1 MLKKLYRHEFH
12 ALFRSLWPLYA
23 GLLVLAL
30 LSRLMDMSFFDRSQL
45 VVQILY
51 SSFMSLYVLGIV
63 AMLIISFAV
72 VIVRFYRHLLTSE
85 GYLSFTLPFTAGQH
99 ITCKLVCGVVA
110 SLVSFAFTVLSLLIL
125 SLGTSFMDWE
135 GFFTSIWWFLQSIP
149 AWQAI
154 LLVVEMVLLI
164 PMALCQSLSM
174 FYVSMAI
181 GQQCKN
187 RVGGAVLA
195 YLAIEAALQI
205 LAFAVIMPL
214 SAQVTPLVHWLVF
227 MTPAESA
234 LTGLSVAL
242 GISLILSAIYYLV
255 TRHLLTHKLNLE

>member
-23 GLLVLAL
+23 GLLMLAL

-51 SSFMSLYVLGIV
+51 NSFMSLYVLGII

-72 VIVRFYRHLLTSE
+72 VIVRFYRHLLTGE

-110 SLVSFAFTVLSLLIL
+110 GLVSFAFTVLSLLIL
-125 SLGTSFMDWE
+125 SLGTSFIDWQ
-135 GFFTSIWWFLQSIP
+135 GFFTGLWQLLQIIP
-149 AWQAI
+149 TWQTI
-154 LLVVEMVLLI
+154 LLVVEVVLII
-164 PMALCQSLSM
+164 PVALCQSLLM

-187 RVGGAVLA
+187 RIGGAVLA

-214 SAQVTPLVHWLVF
+214 STQITPLIGWL
-227 MTPAESA
+227 SR
-234 LTGLSVAL
+234 LTGSEAALMGLSTAL
-242 GISLILSAIYYLV
+242 GISLILSTVYYFV

>member
-1 MLKKLYRHEFH
+1 M
-12 ALFRSLWPLYA
+12 WPLYA

-30 LSRLMDMSFFDRSQL
+30 LSRLMDMSFFDRRQL

-51 SSFMSLYVLGIV
+51 NSFMSLYVLGII

-72 VIVRFYRHLLTSE
+72 VIVRFYRHLLTGE

-110 SLVSFAFTVLSLLIL
+110 GLVSFAFTVFVAAHFE
-125 SLGTSFMDWE
+125 LGTGFIDWH
-135 GFFTSIWWFLQSIP
+135 GFFAGLWQLLGASP

-154 LLVVEMVLLI
+154 LLVVEVVLLI
-164 PMALCQSLSM
+164 PVALCQSLLM

-187 RVGGAVLA
+187 RIGGAVLA
-195 YLAIEAALQI
+195 YLAIEAALQV

-214 SAQVTPLVHWLVF
+214 FHPDHAADRLAVT
-227 MTPAESA
+227 
-234 LTGLSVAL
+234 
-242 GISLILSAIYYLV
+242 YD
-255 TRHLLTHKLNLE
+255 RD